1 MNADKNLT
9 PRLLVV
15 GGTSSLAPGIYK
27 LAAESGY
34 EIFATY
40 RHQIPPDS
48 ETAVSWLA
56 LDLDSMESIDE
67 FLAGLGELTF
77 SRVIF
82 FAGATFRRV
91 GQEIS
96 VNEFAE
102 YLRIQLVNP
111 VNVIGRLINYLNLS
125 DSSNLIYMSSRAATF
140 GSADWPYGIA
150 KAGIQN
156 YISSLSQSQKPPIS
170 ILSIVSGLI
179 LGSRMQNEMSSDTLN
194 SHITRAHAVGE
205 NLLTLDEI
213 AQLIWALDPNS
224 TSNMR
229 GNVLSL
235 GPVY

>member
-1 MNADKNLT
+1 
-9 PRLLVV
+9 
-15 GGTSSLAPGIYK
+15 
-27 LAAESGY
+27 
-34 EIFATY
+34 
-40 RHQIPPDS
+40 
-48 ETAVSWLA
+48 
-56 LDLDSMESIDE
+56 
-67 FLAGLGELTF
+67 
-77 SRVIF
+77 VIF

-96 VNEFAE
+96 VNELAE

-125 DSSNLIYMSSRAATF
+125 DSSNLLYMSSRAATF

-156 YISSLSQSQKPPIS
+156 YISSLSQFQKPPIS

-179 LGSRMQNEMSSDTLN
+179 LGSSMQNEMSSDTLN

-224 TSNMR
+224 TLNLR
-229 GNVLSL
+229 GSVLSL